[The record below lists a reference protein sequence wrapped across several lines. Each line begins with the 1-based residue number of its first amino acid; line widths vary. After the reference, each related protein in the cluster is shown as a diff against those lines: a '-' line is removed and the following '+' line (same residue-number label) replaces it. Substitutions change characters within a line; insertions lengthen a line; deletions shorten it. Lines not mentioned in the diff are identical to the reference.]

1 MSDSR
6 ILVPIVFDARGDLKG
21 AEGEVRRVGKA
32 ADTAKGK
39 VGGLGGALGKLVAPL
54 LGVAAAAAAVRSAFA
69 LMSESLKLADV
80 QRVAESKL
88 DQALVNVGEGGTRAA
103 AGLRELASETQRVSN
118 YGDEAILTAQA
129 MLLSFRGVGGSE
141 GAGILTQSLVDMAA
155 GLEKAGGEAVDLN
168 NIAAALGKSLIDGA
182 SALKRFKIDLS
193 DSEEAAFNAAEGL
206 DRVRLL
212 AEIVEKNYGG
222 MAEATI
228 RDTTQMQNAI
238 GDLKEEFGKGLNSEV
253 QSLAGEMTRLAQDEG
268 VIRMVRALGSAAAET
283 AHNIGELVSVLG
295 RAAAW
300 IARLEE
306 AAESGDRAAQGL
318 ASGFEHVGR
327 VLGLLFNPI
336 KGFWG
341 LLRQV
346 WQAVVM
352 LKTAVTS
359 GLARSLEIL
368 LTPLAR
374 ASGGVA
380 RFVGWLRAAQAA
392 ADLDFAQARTELN
405 ALRSGASGAAA
416 AFRDLADAQSRVV
429 FDEETGTYRRAPGV
443 TEEPQPEPLPAE
455 APSGTSTTARDN
467 ERRVEEARD
476 LANRLID
483 LGEVVKEARRNAADA
498 ATLHA
503 IRMSRERLA
512 QLQVEAETEARLIRD
527 AEERERTLAG
537 VRHAYR
543 MQSIALDRRQA
554 EAEEA
559 IAVAASERER
569 DRALVEA
576 RRLDTARER
585 AAAVEVAEA
594 EHQTRLTEILR
605 DGEHAR
611 AEIATASA
619 EAQAAFAAESSDE
632 VERIYQE
639 AADRANAALQEMEP
653 PPLPI
658 EEWERQLR
666 DGLVVSIE
674 QVVTALQALDQEFA
688 TAKTDETREKVAA
701 LIRTYED
708 LLATFRDTGSLE
720 IDFADALNQGLGD
733 ALQTTAQLLGE
744 MASGADAS
752 LSDLAATLGAALG
765 DMLVN
770 LGKTALLTAVGIAGI
785 KKALTSLNPVAAA
798 AAGVALIAFGSYIKG
813 KVAQIGQDAGS
824 GGGGGGDRFTTRAPN
839 SARQSPYATSRPAS
853 GVSAGLALGYGQGSG
868 YGGSTPS
875 APVVNVG
882 GPTVNPTP
890 VQVQVLAGPQ
900 GLYAVTQQGGAE
912 VQRRRGTGGGL

>member
-1 MSDSR
+1 MEEAAK
-6 ILVPIVFDARGDLKG
+6 IARGLAAAKRALDETDRNVAERLELVERALRKTSAAATGIKLEPVANEFRQLAKAAEG
-21 AEGEVRRVGKA
+21 AEEA
-32 ADTAKGK
+32 ATAALDNLMARIDAFRARYI
-39 VGGLGGALGKLVAPL
+39 VNLGKMFYGA
-54 LGVAAAAAAVRSAFA
+54 GAVMPDFDTPT
-69 LMSESLKLADV
+69 LPDLPDV
-80 QRVAESKL
+80 TGS
-88 DQALVNVGEGGTRAA
+88 
-103 AGLRELASETQRVSN
+103 
-118 YGDEAILTAQA
+118 
-129 MLLSFRGVGGSE
+129 VGGSSGE
-141 GAGILTQSLVDMAA
+141 GAD
-155 GLEKAGGEAVDLN
+155 
-168 NIAAALGKSLIDGA
+168 
-182 SALKRFKIDLS
+182 
-193 DSEEAAFNAAEGL
+193 
-206 DRVRLL
+206 
-212 AEIVEKNYGG
+212 
-222 MAEATI
+222 
-228 RDTTQMQNAI
+228 
-238 GDLKEEFGKGLNSEV
+238 
-253 QSLAGEMTRLAQDEG
+253 
-268 VIRMVRALGSAAAET
+268 
-283 AHNIGELVSVLG
+283 
-295 RAAAW
+295 
-300 IARLEE
+300 
-306 AAESGDRAAQGL
+306 
-318 ASGFEHVGR
+318 
-327 VLGLLFNPI
+327 
-336 KGFWG
+336 
-341 LLRQV
+341 
-346 WQAVVM
+346 
-352 LKTAVTS
+352 
-359 GLARSLEIL
+359 
-368 LTPLAR
+368 
-374 ASGGVA
+374 
-380 RFVGWLRAAQAA
+380 
-392 ADLDFAQARTELN
+392 
-405 ALRSGASGAAA
+405 
-416 AFRDLADAQSRVV
+416 
-429 FDEETGTYRRAPGV
+429 
-443 TEEPQPEPLPAE
+443 
-455 APSGTSTTARDN
+455 TTARDN

-785 KKALTSLNPVAAA
+785 KKALTSLNPAAAA
-798 AAGVALIAFGSYIKG
+798 AAGVALIAFGSFIKG

-868 YGGSTPS
+868 YGGFAP